1 MMLLTLELLDKLQ
14 IVIDGTYHKFTIS
27 EDAENLRTMLMATG
41 KREMVEASPG
51 DRIWGVG
58 FAEKNARENRVRWGQ
73 NLLGEALMSVREKLR
88 EEADEEKKEE
98 REG

>member
-1 MMLLTLELLDKLQ
+1 MAYKLQ

-27 EDAENLRTMLMATG
+27 EDAENLRAMLMATG
-41 KREMVEASPG
+41 KRELVEASPR

-58 FAEKNARENRVRWGQ
+58 FAEKNAGENRVRWGQ
-73 NLLGEALMSVREKLR
+73 NLLGKALMRVRERLR
-88 EEADEEKKEE
+88 EEADEEKKGE